1 MSASTRKILLY
12 SFILV
17 PLVIIFIAGHVI
29 AVAAAE
35 EVEAMDEE
43 ARKWAFIGA
52 GVAVAASTFNAAWAL
67 RAVAIGGTALLTE
80 RPEQFGAVLLL
91 GGLAEG
97 VAIYGLLVAILI
109 LGKI

>member
-1 MSASTRKILLY
+1 MAMR
-12 SFILV
+12 V
-17 PLVIIFIAGHVI
+17 M
-29 AVAAAE
+29 AVAAVE
-35 EVEAMDEE
+35 EVEPVDAE
-43 ARKWAFIGA
+43 ARKWAFVCA
-52 GVAVAASTFNAAWAL
+52 VVAVTASTAFAAVAL

-80 RPEQFGAVLLL
+80 RPEAFGAVLLL